1 MTTSTPPRSGGAA
14 VPRSHA
20 AIDAAAAAVGLP
32 IPQECRPGVEANLEL
47 LESHVRRMRA
57 EDGE

>member
-1 MTTSTPPRSGGAA
+1 MTTPSPTRPCGAA
-14 VPRSHA
+14 VPRSRA

-32 IPQECRPGVEANLEL
+32 IPEACRSGVEANLEL